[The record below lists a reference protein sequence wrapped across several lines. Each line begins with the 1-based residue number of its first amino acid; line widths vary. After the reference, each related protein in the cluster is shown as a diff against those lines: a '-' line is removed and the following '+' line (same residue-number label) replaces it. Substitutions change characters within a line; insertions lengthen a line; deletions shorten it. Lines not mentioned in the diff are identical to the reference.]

1 MVRPLAAADLAR
13 ISLRVISAAV
23 LAPPVVAALLLGP
36 PYSDVLVLAAGSV
49 MSWEWA
55 RVCGGGR
62 LGAAGLLAV
71 GAVAGTIAVASFGLY
86 PAAAGI
92 AAAGALAALV
102 AAWRNAHAAALWLG
116 FGVAYLAAA
125 CIGFLWLRH
134 LPGGQGLAL
143 IVWLVAAV
151 WATDTGAYLVGRTV
165 GGPRLAPRISPKK
178 TWAGLLGGMASAGLV
193 GLVCGAVL
201 EVLPGTLGLSHWSV
215 LGLVSL
221 VLALVEQG
229 GDLLESALK
238 RRFGVKDASDIIPGH
253 GGLLDRVDGLLAAS
267 LSLGVVMGLMRAGA

>member
-1 MVRPLAAADLAR
+1 MVRRLAAADLAR
-13 ISLRVISAAV
+13 IPLRFISAAV

-36 PYSDVLVLAAGSV
+36 PYSDVLVLAAGGI
-49 MSWEWA
+49 MAWEWA
-55 RVCGGGR
+55 RLCGDGR
-62 LGAAGLLAV
+62 LGVAGVLAIA
-71 GAVAGTIAVASFGLY
+71 AVAGTIAVASLALY
-86 PAAAGI
+86 PAAAGL

-102 AAWRNAHAAALWLG
+102 IALRDARAAALWLG

-125 CIGFLWLRH
+125 CVSFLWLRH
-134 LPGGQGLAL
+134 LPGEGLAL

-151 WATDTGAYLVGRTV
+151 WATDTGAYLIGSTV

-193 GLVCGAVL
+193 GLICGALL
-201 EVLPGTLGLSHWSV
+201 ETLPAALALPHWSV

-221 VLALVEQG
+221 LLALVEQG
-229 GDLLESALK
+229 GDLLESGLK
-238 RRFGVKDASDIIPGH
+238 RHFGVKDASDIIPGH

-267 LSLGVVMGLMRAGA
+267 LALGVVLGLLRAVA